1 MSGRLSYPVTAMEQI
16 ATELDGPVLIQ
27 PTRFGDARGFFAE
40 TFRQATLA
48 ERFGIT
54 DDFVQDNHSRS
65 VRGVLRGMHFQPD
78 PPAAKLI
85 RCARGAIVDVLVD
98 IRPESEMFGR
108 WEAYRLDDE
117 NLRML
122 YAPVGF
128 AHGFCVVS
136 DVADVIYKQSAYWAP
151 DADRGF
157 APDDPDVGIEWP
169 IPPEERL
176 LSERDR
182 LAPRFAEVAAALRPA

>member
-1 MSGRLSYPVTAMEQI
+1 MEQI

-27 PTRFGDARGFFAE
+27 PARFGDARGFFAE
-40 TFRQATLA
+40 TFRASILSEQ
-48 ERFGIT
+48 FGIT
-54 DDFVQDNHSRS
+54 ADFIQDNHSRS
-65 VRGVLRGMHFQPD
+65 SYGVLRGMHFQPE
-78 PPAAKLI
+78 PPAAKLV

-98 IRPESEMFGR
+98 IRPESDSFGR
-108 WEAYRLDDE
+108 WEAYPLDDE

-136 DVADVIYKQSAYWAP
+136 DIADVIYKQTAYWSA

-157 APDDPDVGIEWP
+157 APDDPEVGIEWP
-169 IPPEERL
+169 LAPEERL

-182 LAPRFAEVAAALRPA
+182 TAPSFAELAAALRAA

>member
-1 MSGRLSYPVTAMEQI
+1 MERVTTRLE
-16 ATELDGPVLIQ
+16 GPILLQ
-27 PTRFGDARGFFAE
+27 PAVHGDARGFLVESFRAS
-40 TFRQATLA
+40 TFEAV
-48 ERFGIT
+48 GIPEA
-54 DDFVQDNHSRS
+54 FVQDNHSRS
-65 VRGVLRGMHFQPD
+65 ARGVVRGMHFQLD

-98 IRPESEMFGR
+98 IRPESETFGR

-128 AHGFCVVS
+128 AHGFCVLS
-136 DVADVIYKQSAYWAP
+136 DVADVIYKQTAYWSA

-157 APDDPDVGIEWP
+157 APDDPEVGIEWP
-169 IPPEERL
+169 IPAGERL
-176 LSERDR
+176 LSDRDR
-182 LAPRFAEVAAALRPA
+182 TAPPF

>member
-1 MSGRLSYPVTAMEQI
+1 MEQI

-27 PTRFGDARGFFAE
+27 PTRFGDSRGFFAE
-40 TFRQATLA
+40 TFRHATLA

-54 DDFVQDNHSRS
+54 VDFVQDNHSRS
-65 VRGVLRGMHFQPD
+65 VRGVLRGMHFQPE

-98 IRPESEMFGR
+98 IRPESDTFGR
-108 WEAYRLDDE
+108 WEAYGLDDE

-136 DVADVIYKQSAYWAP
+136 DVADVLYKQTAYWSP
-151 DADRGF
+151 DVDRGF
-157 APDDPDVGIEWP
+157 APDDPEVGIEWP
-169 IPPEERL
+169 VPPAERVV
-176 LSERDR
+176 SERDR
-182 LAPRFAEVAAALRPA
+182 TAPPFAEMAAALRPV